1 MTPTGPTLSTTD
13 RFETMRNITEHN
25 ITDAVIAR
33 FESCSEPR
41 LKELLSS
48 LVRHLHGFVR
58 ETRLTEDEWLH
69 GIEFL
74 TATGHMTDAKRQEF
88 ILLSDTLGV
97 SMLTVAQNH
106 NHPAGATEATVFG
119 PFHVESAPHF
129 ENGADIGAGAPGEP
143 LFVDCSV
150 RGSEGERIAGA
161 TVDVWQADEDG
172 YYDVQYKDLAG
183 HRARG
188 ILHSDSNGRVRFRSV
203 LPVAYPVPTDGPVG
217 RMLVASGRHPW
228 RPAHVHFRIQA
239 PGYRTLTTHV
249 FRAGDP
255 YLDSDVVFGVRASLV
270 TEFVRHPKGTGPHG
284 KELEAPYHT
293 LDFSFV
299 LQREEGAPAPR

>member
-1 MTPTGPTLSTTD
+1 
-13 RFETMRNITEHN
+13 MRNIDEHN
-25 ITDAVIAR
+25 ITGAVIAR
-33 FESCSEPR
+33 LENCADPR

-48 LVRHLHGFVR
+48 LVRHLHDFAR
-58 ETRLTEDEWLH
+58 ETKLTEAEWLQ

-74 TATGHMTDAKRQEF
+74 TATGHMSDAKRQEF

-106 NHPAGATEATVFG
+106 SLVPGATEATVFG
-119 PFHVESAPHF
+119 PFHVETAPQF
-129 ENGADIGAGAPGEP
+129 ANGADIAADAPGEP
-143 LFVDCSV
+143 LFVACTI
-150 RGSEGERIAGA
+150 RGGDGAPVAGA
-161 TVDVWQADEDG
+161 AVDVWQADQEG
-172 YYDVQYKDLAG
+172 FYDVQYQDLDH

-188 ILHSDSNGRVRFRSV
+188 VLHSDGEGRVRFRSI

-239 PGYRTLTTHV
+239 PGYETLTTHV

-255 YLDSDVVFGVRASLV
+255 YLDSDVVFGVRSSLISDYV
-270 TEFVRHPKGTGPHG
+270 AHAAGSGPHAQDIEG
-284 KELEAPYHT
+284 PYHT
-293 LDFSFV
+293 LAFDFV
-299 LQREEGAPAPR
+299 LQRCEAPVEAR

>member
-1 MTPTGPTLSTTD
+1 
-13 RFETMRNITEHN
+13 MRNITEHN
-25 ITDAVIAR
+25 ITDAVVSR
-33 FESCSEPR
+33 FESCADPR
-41 LKELLSS
+41 LKELLTS
-48 LVRHLHGFVR
+48 LVQHLHGFVR
-58 ETRLTEDEWLH
+58 ETNLTEEEWML

-74 TATGHMTDAKRQEF
+74 TATGHMCDDKRQEF

-106 NHPAGATEATVFG
+106 SLRAGATEATVFG
-119 PFHVESAPHF
+119 PFHVEAAPHF
-129 ENGADIGAGAPGEP
+129 DNGADIGNGAPGQP
-143 LFVDCSV
+143 LFVDV
-150 RGSEGERIAGA
+150 VIRGSDGEAVAGA

-188 ILHSDSNGRVRFRSV
+188 VLHSDANGRVRFRSV

-228 RPAHVHFRIQA
+228 RPAHVHFRIEA
-239 PGYRTLTTHV
+239 PGYRALTTHV

-255 YLDSDVVFGVRASLV
+255 YLDSDVVFGVRESLV
-270 TEFVRHPKGTGPHG
+270 TDFVRHAAGTGPHG
-284 KELEAPYHT
+284 AELEGPYHT
-293 LDFSFV
+293 LDFTFT
-299 LQREEGAPAPR
+299 LQRDDRAPG

>member
-1 MTPTGPTLSTTD
+1 
-13 RFETMRNITEHN
+13 MRNIDEHN

-33 FESCSEPR
+33 FAGCTDER
-41 LKELLSS
+41 LKEILGS

-58 ETRLTEDEWLH
+58 ETRLSEAEWMQ

-106 NHPAGATEATVFG
+106 SLPAGATEATVFG
-119 PFHVESAPHF
+119 PFHVEAAPRF
-129 ENGADIGAGAPGEP
+129 ANGADIGAGAPGEP
-143 LFVDCSV
+143 LFVDCTV
-150 RGSEGERIAGA
+150 RGSDGKAIAGA
-161 TVDVWQADEDG
+161 TVDVWQADQEG
-172 YYDVQYKDLAG
+172 FYDVQYKDLEG

-188 ILHSDSNGRVRFRSV
+188 VLLSDAEGRVRFRSI

-217 RMLVASGRHPW
+217 RMLEASGRHPW

-239 PGYRTLTTHV
+239 PGYETLTTHV

-270 TEFVRHPKGTGPHG
+270 TEFVRHAPGTGPHG
-284 KELEAPYHT
+284 AELGGTYHT
-293 LDFSFV
+293 LSFSFT
-299 LQREEGAPAPR
+299 LQREEPAPR